1 MVETLVVLDPLADLV
16 RFEGVAS
23 AVAAATDAVDAV
35 LRDRGLR
42 RITDEQ
48 LSQALLAGATANAKL
63 SGNPDQWRVG
73 ALRLAAELTPLAALI
88 RVAPGQALARAHGV
102 VARGVVPDD
111 ELGMISSEAGAAAR
125 MNSLAELLTR
135 DTSAPAIV
143 VGAVAHAEIAVVA
156 PFGEAS
162 GLIARAAEHLVL
174 IAAGLDPYG
183 VIVVEAGHA
192 ENGARYSAGLDGYAE
207 GSMSGVKSWLLRCAA
222 AVARGAE
229 LSPVARR

>member
-48 LSQALLAGATANAKL
+48 LSQALLAGATANATL

-88 RVAPGQALARAHGV
+88 RVRPARLS
-102 VARGVVPDD
+102 P
-111 ELGMISSEAGAAAR
+111 
-125 MNSLAELLTR
+125 
-135 DTSAPAIV
+135 
-143 VGAVAHAEIAVVA
+143 
-156 PFGEAS
+156 
-162 GLIARAAEHLVL
+162 EHT
-174 IAAGLDPYG
+174 A
-183 VIVVEAGHA
+183 
-192 ENGARYSAGLDGYAE
+192 
-207 GSMSGVKSWLLRCAA
+207 SWL
-222 AVARGAE
+222 VAWC
-229 LSPVARR
+229 LTMN